1 MMKAIHIERLRALY
15 AMIAGIPEE
24 RIELETWRSRAFKP
38 NDPDWSKEV
47 TNKDLLSQ
55 DCGTLACAV
64 GWACAHPEFQK
75 QGLSWYGGSPT
86 YLRRDGLRG
95 FGWYAVE
102 SFFGISYGLSKFLF
116 SVENIPYSDVGTR
129 AALYNEYPPVK
140 RGDAKRT
147 LLKRIRTHLLHIG
160 AITAERSEE
169 LARLESK
176 GKLTP

>member
-1 MMKAIHIERLRALY
+1 MMGAVHIERLRTLY
-15 AMIAGIPEE
+15 AMIAGIPKE
-24 RIELETWRSRAFKP
+24 RIELETWRSRLVKP
-38 NDPDWSKEV
+38 YDPDWSKEV

-75 QGLSWYGGSPT
+75 QGLRWDVSPV
-86 YLRRDGLRG
+86 YRCVDGECR
-95 FGWYAVE
+95 FGWDAVE
-102 SFFGISYGLSKFLF
+102 SFFGIHYSLAKFLF

-160 AITAERSEE
+160 AITPERNRE
-169 LARLESK
+169 LARLEST

>member
-1 MMKAIHIERLRALY
+1 MTEAVHIERLRTLY

-24 RIELETWRSRAFKP
+24 RIELETWRSRAVKP

-75 QGLSWYGGSPT
+75 QCLGWDGGSPI
-86 YLRRDGLRG
+86 YRRR
-95 FGWYAVE
+95 FGWEAVE
-102 SFFGISYGLSKFLF
+102 SFFGIHYGLAKFLF

-129 AALYNEYPPVK
+129 AAVFKEYPLVK

-147 LLKRIRTHLLHIG
+147 LLMRIRTHLLHVG
-160 AITAERSEE
+160 AITPERNRE
-169 LARLESK
+169 LARLEST

>member
-1 MMKAIHIERLRALY
+1 MMGAVHIERLRALY

-24 RIELETWRSRAFKP
+24 RIELETWRARPIKP
-38 NDPDWSKEV
+38 HDPDWSKEV

-75 QGLSWYGGSPT
+75 QGLGWDGSPV
-86 YLRRDGLRG
+86 YRPKGGRRR
-95 FGWYAVE
+95 FGWDAAE
-102 SFFGISYGLSKFLF
+102 SFFGIHYGLAKFLF
-116 SVENIPYSDVGTR
+116 SVESIPYGDVKSMAGIR
-129 AALYNEYPPVK
+129 NEYPLVK

-160 AITAERSEE
+160 AITPERDRE
-169 LARLESK
+169 LARLESE

>member
-1 MMKAIHIERLRALY
+1 MTEAVHIERLRALY

-24 RIELETWRSRAFKP
+24 RIELETWRSRVVKP

-75 QGLSWYGGSPT
+75 QGLKWDGTPIYR
-86 YLRRDGLRG
+86 RRDGLRR
-95 FGWYAVE
+95 FGWEAVE
-102 SFFGISYGLSKFLF
+102 SFFGIHYGLARFLF
-116 SVENIPYSDVGTR
+116 SVESIPYGDVETR
-129 AALYNEYPPVK
+129 AALYDVYPPIE

-147 LLKRIRTHLLHIG
+147 LLMRIRTHLLHIG
-160 AITAERSEE
+160 AITPERDRE
-169 LARLESK
+169 LAGLEST

>member
-1 MMKAIHIERLRALY
+1 MMQAVHIERLRALY

-38 NDPDWSKEV
+38 NDPDWSNEV

-55 DCGTLACAV
+55 DCGTSACAV

-75 QGLSWYGGSPT
+75 QGLRWGETPVYQ
-86 YLRRDGLRG
+86 RR
-95 FGWYAVE
+95 FGWDAVE
-102 SFFGISYGLSKFLF
+102 SFFGIHYDLAMFLF
-116 SVENIPYSDVGTR
+116 SIKNIPYSDVKSR
-129 AALYNEYPPVK
+129 AVIHEAYPLVK
-140 RGDAKRT
+140 PGDAKRT

-160 AITAERSEE
+160 AITPERDRE
-169 LARLESK
+169 LASLESR

>member
-1 MMKAIHIERLRALY
+1 MMGAVHIERLRALY

-24 RIELETWRSRAFKP
+24 RIELETWRSRSVNSHDP
-38 NDPDWSKEV
+38 NWGKEV

-75 QGLSWYGGSPT
+75 QGLRWDGGPI
-86 YLRRDGLRG
+86 YRRRDGLRR
-95 FGWYAVE
+95 FGWEAVE
-102 SFFGISYGLSKFLF
+102 SFFGIHYGLAKFLF
-116 SVENIPYSDVGTR
+116 SVESIPYSEVGTR

-160 AITAERSEE
+160 AITAERDDE
-169 LARLESK
+169 LAGLEST

>member
-1 MMKAIHIERLRALY
+1 MMEAVHIERLRALY

-24 RIELETWRSRAFKP
+24 RIELETWRARIVKP
-38 NDPDWSKEV
+38 YDPNWSKEV

-75 QGLSWYGGSPT
+75 QGLGWYGGSPI
-86 YLRRDGLRG
+86 YRRRGGLRRL
-95 FGWYAVE
+95 GWEAVE
-102 SFFGISYGLSKFLF
+102 SFFGIRYGLAKFLF
-116 SVENIPYSDVGTR
+116 SVENIPYSDVGTM
-129 AALYNEYPPVK
+129 AALFNEYPLVK
-140 RGDAKRT
+140 RADAKRT

-160 AITAERSEE
+160 AITQERNRE
-169 LARLESK
+169 LALLEST

>member
-1 MMKAIHIERLRALY
+1 MMGAVHIERLRALY

-24 RIELETWRSRAFKP
+24 RIELETWRSRSVNSYDP
-38 NDPDWSKEV
+38 NWSKEV

-75 QGLSWYGGSPT
+75 QGLGWDGGSPT
-86 YLRRDGLRG
+86 YRHRDGLRG
-95 FGWYAVE
+95 FGWDAVE
-102 SFFGISYGLSKFLF
+102 SFFGIRYGLAKFLF

-129 AALYNEYPPVK
+129 AALFNEYPPVK
-140 RGDAKRT
+140 PGDAKRT

-160 AITAERSEE
+160 AITPERNRE
-169 LARLESK
+169 LARLEST